1 MLYTVDLFFMFK
13 VVPFW
18 EFCMLV
24 NSMFLLKFC
33 QISVLRSLVFL
44 TVCSSIILLGFSFC
58 CSKNPTFG
66 HKRFNSSSKIFAWG
80 KCVFFGFCTKI
91 QYFVFKIFNIY
102 ANLQYLYK
110 SSIFLYICAYI
121 CLPLSGLCT
130 SGFIWLQESERGIIV
145 SVFVLFVLKSSI
157 LYFVHIYIHIC
168 VHIGLFASN
177 YVFVPSSLWS
187 LCTSRLMSYF
197 RSQREGILS
206 FLLVF
211 AFSYFCNLFKSFV
224 NWFGVFVTFITIFSF
239 SELVWW

>member
-1 MLYTVDLFFMFK
+1 MFK

-24 NSMFLLKFC
+24 YSMFLLKSC
-33 QISVLRSLVFL
+33 QISVLRLLVFL

-66 HKRFNSSSKIFAWG
+66 HKRFNSSSKIFSPG
-80 KCVFFGFCTKI
+80 VNVYFSVFVLKFN
-91 QYFVFKIFNIY
+91 IFNIY

-110 SSIFLYICAYI
+110 SSIFIYICF
-121 CLPLSGLCT
+121 PLSG
-130 SGFIWLQESERGIIV
+130 
-145 SVFVLFVLKSSI
+145 
-157 LYFVHIYIHIC
+157 
-168 VHIGLFASN
+168 
-177 YVFVPSSLWS
+177 

-211 AFSYFCNLFKSFV
+211 AFSYFCGLFKSFV
-224 NWFGVFVTFITIFSF
+224 NRFGVFVTFITIFSF